1 MFSREMEAKEDEVAA
16 CEGAKEG
23 HKMMVHFILLF
34 FSTNSALFHTVVRYK
49 PKKTKL

>member
-1 MFSREMEAKEDEVAA
+1 MEAKEDEVAA

-34 FSTNSALFHTVVRYK
+34 YFYFYQ
-49 PKKTKL
+49 

>member
-23 HKMMVHFILLF
+23 HKMVVHFILLF
-34 FSTNSALFHTVVRYK
+34 FLPIVPFFI
-49 PKKTKL
+49 LL

>member
-1 MFSREMEAKEDEVAA
+1 MEAKEDEVAA

-23 HKMMVHFILLF
+23 HKMMVHFIILLF